1 MKIKT
6 KIHKWYLIKLKSF
19 CAAKENIKKMKRQLT
34 HWDKIFA
41 NDVTDKESVSKI
53 CKQFIKLN
61 ITKTNNPIFK
71 KWAEDLDISSKRTCR
86 WPKGT

>member
-41 NDVTDKESVSKI
+41 NDVTNKG
-53 CKQFIKLN
+53 L
-61 ITKTNNPIFK
+61 IFK
-71 KWAEDLDISSKRTCR
+71 IYKQVMWVNIKKKSKNRQKT
-86 WPKGT
+86 